1 MHFQQAA
8 IGNSAGSAH
17 SETVTEKNIG
27 CAQHMCWCQARI
39 CMHLTCDMQ
48 GQFTTGPLSVLSYTL
63 GALGNVRGQ
72 VGECG
77 CVFLQG
83 AYLD

>member
-1 MHFQQAA
+1 
-8 IGNSAGSAH
+8 
-17 SETVTEKNIG
+17 
-27 CAQHMCWCQARI
+27 
-39 CMHLTCDMQ
+39 MHLTCDMQ